1 MTSVPSKP
9 VVLWV
14 DDHPSNNKAER
25 AALAEHG
32 YLVTTVKKTSQALVQ
47 LKSRNFVAIISDM
60 GRWEG
65 PDEGYVLLDTIR
77 KQGIKT
83 PYFIYAGSDEKHHV
97 EEAYARGAN
106 GCTNKL
112 EVLVMLVRA
121 APK

>member
-1 MTSVPSKP
+1 
-9 VVLWV
+9 
-14 DDHPSNNKAER
+14 
-25 AALAEHG
+25 
-32 YLVTTVKKTSQALVQ
+32 
-47 LKSRNFVAIISDM
+47 
-60 GRWEG
+60 
-65 PDEGYVLLDTIR
+65 LLDTIR